1 MIEWIELKKEFEQNF
16 AKIKVWLSEE
26 FAKINSGR
34 VNSNIF
40 NHIKVNAYGQTLPL
54 MQLANISSIDAR
66 QLLIKPYDHNLLKEV
81 AKAIAESEYHVN
93 PQINSDSIRIIFPPL
108 TEQTRKESVKKAKI
122 YLEQAKIK
130 IRNIRKQ
137 IQVKYRKDS
146 SISKDLVH
154 YFEDELNLITKNAN
168 ADIEQAFIKK
178 EKDLLTL

>member
-16 AKIKVWLSEE
+16 AKIKLWLSEE

-40 NHIKVNAYGQTLPL
+40 NHIKVDAYGQTLPL

-93 PQINSDSIRIIFPPL
+93 PQINSDSIRVIFPPL

-130 IRNIRKQ
+130 IRNIRQQ
-137 IQVKYRKDS
+137 IQAKYKKDN
-146 SISKDLVH
+146 SISKDLVR
-154 YFEDELNLITKNAN
+154 YFEDELNLVTKNAN
-168 ADIEQAFIKK
+168 KDVEQAFIKK
-178 EKDLLTL
+178 EKDLMTL